1 MMNNNLYNLM
11 TQMVQEHKSLWR
23 IKNNY
28 VKDSAESADSQAFWQ
43 KMITDKE
50 NHIKELEALIKSNMQ

>member
-1 MMNNNLYNLM
+1 MMNNNQYNLM

-28 VKDSAESADSQAFWQ
+28 VKDAADSVESQNFWQ

-50 NHIKELEALIKSNMQ
+50 NHIKELETLIKASMM

>member
-1 MMNNNLYNLM
+1 MNNNQYNLM

-28 VKDSAESADSQAFWQ
+28 VKDAADSVESQNFWQ

-50 NHIKELEALIKSNMQ
+50 NHIAELETLIKASMM